1 MSVLFVVMGCPFA
14 VSSLSYL
21 LLIPLFIC
29 PVCGCVVD
37 GPLCS
42 CPVCGCVVDGPLCRC
57 RVCGCVVEGSLQC
70 EGFVPVMFV
79 AVDIAVRARGVAGL
93 Q

>member
-1 MSVLFVVMGCPFA
+1 M
-14 VSSLSYL
+14 
-21 LLIPLFIC
+21 
-29 PVCGCVVD
+29 CGCVVD

-57 RVCGCVVEGSLQC
+57 PVCGCVFDGPLCRCPVCGCVVEGSLQC

-79 AVDIAVRARGVAGL
+79 AVDVAVRLRARGVAGL